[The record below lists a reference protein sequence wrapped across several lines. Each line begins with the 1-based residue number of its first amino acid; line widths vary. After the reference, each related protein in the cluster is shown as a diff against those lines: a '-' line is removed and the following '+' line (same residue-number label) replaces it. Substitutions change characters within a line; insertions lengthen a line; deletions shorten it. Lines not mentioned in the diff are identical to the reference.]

1 MCQNY
6 SCYWVENKKQNK
18 QSDCLYGGYILM
30 RNPGNKQID
39 NMSAS
44 AKKQKQIKEFK
55 VMGKEWNK
63 LTLKSIWLADARLF
77 FDI

>member
-1 MCQNY
+1 
-6 SCYWVENKKQNK
+6 
-18 QSDCLYGGYILM
+18 M